1 MTDENNGVTT
11 VRSGTE
17 VVLDISSFI
26 SSAVPWIGGP
36 VSNVLSGISF
46 GRKISRVKEVLEG
59 IANDL
64 RNFKSE
70 VSETYVKTEEFEEL
84 LENTLRNVAEERN
97 EERRRIYKAFIVG
110 TIKSPGQS
118 YDEQVRF
125 LRILEDIQ
133 GDHIRILEALSQSP
147 DMSLLRHGLSGSPI

>member
-64 RNFKSE
+64 RNFK
-70 VSETYVKTEEFEEL
+70 F
-84 LENTLRNVAEERN
+84 
-97 EERRRIYKAFIVG
+97 
-110 TIKSPGQS
+110 
-118 YDEQVRF
+118 
-125 LRILEDIQ
+125 
-133 GDHIRILEALSQSP
+133 
-147 DMSLLRHGLSGSPI
+147 